1 MNDKDYDEDGN
12 DNAVRSYDE
21 YANYEPVNINCIDEP
36 DEDNGDNEDCDEGG
50 DDFDFDGNYNE
61 KYRYDIRDWICT
73 FDCIADTDG
82 GNIDDND

>member
-21 YANYEPVNINCIDEP
+21 YANYEPVNINCSDEP
-36 DEDNGDNEDCDEGG
+36 DEDNGDNEDC

-73 FDCIADTDG
+73 FDCVADTDG

>member
-12 DNAVRSYDE
+12 DNAARSYDE
-21 YANYEPVNINCIDEP
+21 YANYEP
-36 DEDNGDNEDCDEGG
+36 DNEDCDEGG

-73 FDCIADTDG
+73 FDCVADTDG